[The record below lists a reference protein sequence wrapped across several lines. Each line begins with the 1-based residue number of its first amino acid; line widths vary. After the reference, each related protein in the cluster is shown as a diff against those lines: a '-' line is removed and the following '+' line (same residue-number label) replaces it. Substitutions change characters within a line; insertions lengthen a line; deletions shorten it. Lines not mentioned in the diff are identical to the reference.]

1 MGRPKGGKNA
11 MRTPEE
17 KEAIVL
23 EYLNGQSRSIRKTA
37 EKYGI
42 TDELLRGWMARYR
55 ESGVD
60 GLRSQTGRHGV
71 KHGNGLKGLNLKKD
85 KTREEELELENLRL
99 KIEVARLKKG
109 YRVKGVVEKRNTL
122 LPKARIRGPRGAVR
136 GIPRLPALP
145 RDVRQPER
153 VLQMEAA

>member
-42 TDELLRGWMARYR
+42 TDELLRGWMARGWTTPSR
-55 ESGVD
+55 
-60 GLRSQTGRHGV
+60 LRSTNSSTKHNPHERHNRIIGRSLSLFTQ
-71 KHGNGLKGLNLKKD
+71 KKSIIIDLKQ
-85 KTREEELELENLRL
+85 
-99 KIEVARLKKG
+99 
-109 YRVKGVVEKRNTL
+109 L
-122 LPKARIRGPRGAVR
+122 L
-136 GIPRLPALP
+136 
-145 RDVRQPER
+145 
-153 VLQMEAA
+153 